1 MKATQFHRLA
11 LIVLILV
18 SISCS
23 LEEQVMQD
31 KERSITLEDKKE
43 ILDAM
48 TKLERLI
55 DLGAEMT
62 YIQKAS
68 APETQGI

>member
-1 MKATQFHRLA
+1 
-11 LIVLILV
+11 
-18 SISCS
+18 
-23 LEEQVMQD
+23 MQD